1 MKMDITKLDSWEMA
15 VRLGRKYMKLS
26 QAVFS
31 FSIRGAEE
39 SYSISSD
46 FVEW

>member
-1 MKMDITKLDSWEMA
+1 MKMDITKLDSWTLV

-31 FSIRGAEE
+31 FSISGAEE
-39 SYSISSD
+39 SYSISAV
-46 FVEW
+46 FVEL